1 MNLVTRKLSELFG
14 LALNVNIDIQVREM
28 NKLWFDLAYI
38 GYPLEQYLKS
48 TEATSYKKYEV
59 SRRYTQVIHHR
70 YHLLLVSSPS
80 FD

>member
-1 MNLVTRKLSELFG
+1 MNLVTRKLSELFE

-28 NKLWFDLAYI
+28 NKLWFDLAYV

-59 SRRYTQVIHHR
+59 SRRSYTGHSSS
-70 YHLLLVSSPS
+70 LSSTTSLVP
-80 FD
+80 FL